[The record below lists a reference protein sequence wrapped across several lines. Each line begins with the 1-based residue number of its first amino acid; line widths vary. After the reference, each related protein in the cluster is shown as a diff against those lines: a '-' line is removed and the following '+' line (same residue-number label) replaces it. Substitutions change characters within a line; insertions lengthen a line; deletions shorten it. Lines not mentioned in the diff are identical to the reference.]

1 MESGKLVTKDLFQLG
16 LLPCDDREAKEEV
29 DSDVDS
35 DGHECEYLRGQ
46 LSLSIVL

>member
-1 MESGKLVTKDLFQLG
+1 MELEKLKTKGLFQIG
-16 LLPCDDREAKEEV
+16 LLPCDDREAEEEV

-46 LSLSIVL
+46 LRLSILL